1 MPNAQHMFNW
11 LRFSE
16 SPRAHSPELK
26 ENSCGND
33 TETLGSETWTRMR
46 AKIIPMTQASC
57 SEC

>member
-1 MPNAQHMFNW
+1 MPNAQHMFYW

-16 SPRAHSPELK
+16 SPRAHSPELE

-46 AKIIPMTQASC
+46 VKIIPMTQASC

>member
-16 SPRAHSPELK
+16 SPRAHSPEI
-26 ENSCGND
+26 CGND

-46 AKIIPMTQASC
+46 VKIIPITQASC